1 VPIYPGINHIK
12 PGSLLLPLPICD
24 TLIKGGKGAIFNERL
39 AQKSKLADGE
49 SRLLI
54 SFSCVGRSLS
64 FDCHLGV
71 VNSPDAQLWR
81 AKTQAAFE
89 VELFLVRLTKR
100 KFIVKRGSFC

>member
-24 TLIKGGKGAIFNERL
+24 TLIKGRKGPSLMSGWCKRANR
-39 AQKSKLADGE
+39 QME
-49 SRLLI
+49 SSLLI
-54 SFSCVGRSLS
+54 SFSCVERALS

-71 VNSPDAQLWR
+71 VNSPGAQLWR

-89 VELFLVRLTKR
+89 VELFLV
-100 KFIVKRGSFC
+100 S